1 MRTENNSEEKVD
13 LNLIEIINILNKNK
27 IEYWI
32 CQGTLLGII
41 RDKKLIP
48 WDHDIDIAVWS
59 DSVTKETITNI
70 MLSHNFILKEK
81 YLIENDLLTF
91 LKKGGREVDI
101 NFYQVTTEKNTNK
114 KIAYVNWYIPKN
126 LLCKLIDALSM
137 SDKYEGNYKY
147 FIKSFFIFKKIFRKI
162 KILLIDKKL
171 FYRSAGYSQPLELLK
186 EFKNIAFCG
195 IHLTIPKKSEEY
207 LSYVYGE
214 NWRVPKKKFN
224 WIKDSPSTIKK

>member
-1 MRTENNSEEKVD
+1 MRIENNSEEKTD

-41 RDKKLIP
+41 RDKRLIP

-59 DSVTKETITNI
+59 NSITKEKITNI

-91 LKKGGREVDI
+91 LKDGGREVDI

-126 LLCKLIDALSM
+126 FLCKLIDALSM
-137 SDKYEGNYKY
+137 SDQYEGNFKY

-162 KILLIDKKL
+162 KIFLIDKKI

-186 EFKNIAFCG
+186 EFKDIVFCG
-195 IHLTIPKKSEEY
+195 INLTIPKKAEEY
-207 LSYVYGE
+207 LSYVYGKD
-214 NWRVPKKKFN
+214 WKTPRKKFN